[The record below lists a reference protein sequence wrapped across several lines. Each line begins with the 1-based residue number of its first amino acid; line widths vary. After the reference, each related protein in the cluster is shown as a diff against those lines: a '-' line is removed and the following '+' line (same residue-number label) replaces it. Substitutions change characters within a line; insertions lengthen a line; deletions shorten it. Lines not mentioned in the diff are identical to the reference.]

1 MHTNRFRNTRSS
13 GIGRPRGRNGG
24 EFVKNRGGYGR
35 GRFFHTL
42 GSREHNGH
50 RGEDNKVLEE
60 RGVWRI
66 HNTGSRVREYKD
78 ARVRR
83 VNTSSSESTFNGS
96 SCMERTSREQPRAD
110 TTMEFLDK

>member
-1 MHTNRFRNTRSS
+1 M
-13 GIGRPRGRNGG
+13 
-24 EFVKNRGGYGR
+24 
-35 GRFFHTL
+35 
-42 GSREHNGH
+42 
-50 RGEDNKVLEE
+50 GEDGFSIRWSHVNTTDTEE
-60 RGVWRI
+60 KTTKSSRSAASGES
-66 HNTGSRVREYKD
+66 TTQGSRVREYKD

>member
-1 MHTNRFRNTRSS
+1 M
-13 GIGRPRGRNGG
+13 
-24 EFVKNRGGYGR
+24 KNRDGYGR

-42 GSREHNGH
+42 GGHVRDKRHKEEKTTKSSRE
-50 RGEDNKVLEE
+50 RGES
-60 RGVWRI
+60 
-66 HNTGSRVREYKD
+66 TTQGSRVRAYKD

-83 VNTSSSESTFNGS
+83 VNTSSSGSTFNG